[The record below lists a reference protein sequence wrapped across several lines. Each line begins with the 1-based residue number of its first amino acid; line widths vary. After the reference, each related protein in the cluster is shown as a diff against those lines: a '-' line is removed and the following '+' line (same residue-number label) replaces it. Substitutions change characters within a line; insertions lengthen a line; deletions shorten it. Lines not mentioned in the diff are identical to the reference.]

1 MSRRAAAGIAR
12 RDGIPRRLRSPG
24 QGSADRGRSSGL
36 GRKPAAARSE
46 SRVLETVPR
55 PRTGDSQSSRASALA
70 SDPARPP
77 GSCASEYP
85 RISFERGISG
95 NLPGRRF
102 EAGKESPG
110 WTLPADLPD
119 REGAREASMRE
130 AGKPFP
136 GRMGIEPK
144 TFCERVESRR
154 QNQACPRQLRP
165 GQAFGNPMD
174 GPGWPPGG
182 NGGEGRSPGEG
193 RGGGPMRG
201 KGKGAG
207 SHSRDLSRET
217 RAAPLGLRD
226 VGKPPGEEG
235 MEPEAFCERVES
247 RRQNGTRPQGRI
259 EPPAALSGLLA
270 GPGKGARPSGTLPG
284 RGGSASGGAAASG
297 FGGPDLRVVRPAIVV
312 EDAKKRASIALFR
325 DSSARRRAGLISPG
339 RRRESVSIPP
349 WGFPGRSGEGAGGVC
364 LPLLGRAWRRPSA
377 VRSSPPAISLRRRLV
392 RGACAARGSRRLLSP
407 ILSGGEG
414 MGRALLAMRIGRGAG
429 PETNPGPRPR
439 MPAGAALA
447 SGPDSRSLRIP
458 RRPFRF
464 FRARE

>member
-1 MSRRAAAGIAR
+1 
-12 RDGIPRRLRSPG
+12 
-24 QGSADRGRSSGL
+24 
-36 GRKPAAARSE
+36 
-46 SRVLETVPR
+46 
-55 PRTGDSQSSRASALA
+55 
-70 SDPARPP
+70 
-77 GSCASEYP
+77 
-85 RISFERGISG
+85 
-95 NLPGRRF
+95 
-102 EAGKESPG
+102 
-110 WTLPADLPD
+110 
-119 REGAREASMRE
+119 
-130 AGKPFP
+130 
-136 GRMGIEPK
+136 
-144 TFCERVESRR
+144 
-154 QNQACPRQLRP
+154 
-165 GQAFGNPMD
+165 
-174 GPGWPPGG
+174 
-182 NGGEGRSPGEG
+182 
-193 RGGGPMRG
+193 MRG

-297 FGGPDLRVVRPAIVV
+297 FGGPDLRVVRPAVVV

-364 LPLLGRAWRRPSA
+364 LSLLGRAWRRPSA

-392 RGACAARGSRRLLSP
+392 RGACAARGSRRLLSS

-447 SGPDSRSLRIP
+447 SGPDSRFPGIP

-464 FRARE
+464 FRVRE